1 MKDKKLLLGAFVL
14 LGLFATALFGLTE
27 SGVRKKVSLDYLPRV
42 TGVAVQANDP
52 LQLYM
57 ASRQGLY
64 LTTEDKQAELF
75 ARNGDNL
82 TAFAAAPS
90 SADILY
96 ASGFTS
102 TEEPLGFL
110 RSSDGGQTWG
120 RISNG
125 ADGSVSFHALAV
137 SQSDPKTIY
146 GAYKGIQVSH
156 DAGNTWSKVG
166 GELPGLYSLAV
177 SSKDS
182 KRLYAAT
189 RGGLMVSQDGGEHW
203 IDAYQFQLP
212 VTLVRVTEEG
222 VIYAYILGK
231 GLMRTTESTL
241 DWELVNN
248 EFGSQVLLQMITT
261 PENPDQL
268 MVLSNFGRVLISR
281 DSGKS
286 WHRFSGDLL
295 PSDTAEK
302 RGEKLYVQNCQICH
316 GLHGVGETFT
326 PDILRQAKYFFA
338 PPLNDLSHAWHHTD
352 EALVETILEGVER
365 TDRMR
370 AWKDKLSKQ
379 DAQDVV
385 AYMKSQW
392 GPRALECQGPKH
404 MQCM

>member
-1 MKDKKLLLGAFVL
+1 MKDKKLLLGVFVL
-14 LGLFATALFGLTE
+14 LGLFATALFGLAE
-27 SGVRKKVSLDYLPRV
+27 SDGKKKVALDYLPRV
-42 TGVAVQANDP
+42 TGVAMQANDP
-52 LQLYM
+52 SHLYL
-57 ASRQGLY
+57 ASRQGLF
-64 LTTEDKQAELF
+64 LTTADKQAQLL

-82 TAFAAAPS
+82 SAFAAAPNS
-90 SADILY
+90 TNALY
-96 ASGFTS
+96 ASGFSS

-110 RSSDGGQTWG
+110 RSNDGGRTWV

-125 ADGSVSFHALAV
+125 ADGEVSFHALAI
-137 SQSDPKTIY
+137 SQSDPKIIY
-146 GAYKGIQVSH
+146 GVSKGLQVSH
-156 DAGNTWSKVG
+156 DGGKTWSKVG

-177 SSKDS
+177 SSMDS

-189 RGGLMVSQDGGEHW
+189 RGGLMVSQDGGENW

-212 VTLVRVTEEG
+212 VTLIRVTEKG
-222 VIYAYILGK
+222 VLYAYILGK
-231 GLMRTTESTL
+231 GLMRSTESTR
-241 DWELVNN
+241 DWVLVNN
-248 EFGSQVLLQMITT
+248 EFGSQVLLQMITA
-261 PENPDQL
+261 PNDPDQH
-268 MVLSNFGRVLISR
+268 MVLSNFGRVLVSQ
-281 DSGKS
+281 DGGKS

-295 PSDTAEK
+295 PSNAAEK
-302 RGEKLYVQNCQICH
+302 RGEKLYVQNCQTCH
-316 GLHGVGETFT
+316 GLQGVGETFT
-326 PDILRQAKYFFA
+326 PEILRQAKYFFA

-352 EALVETILEGVER
+352 DALVETILEGVER